1 MDDHSA
7 EAVGGEK
14 KPMSGVMSGKIENS
28 VDATRGQPLA
38 ARVLARKDELEEAL
52 AELSPYDSIERHAIE
67 TALATV
73 YLLMTGD
80 LAHPSEVVAR
90 DLNRWL
96 ERNKHLGQ
104 EITRRKQA
112 ARLAALQARATEAP
126 PSAEAKRTAR

>member
-1 MDDHSA
+1 
-7 EAVGGEK
+7 
-14 KPMSGVMSGKIENS
+14 MSGILSERLENS

-38 ARVLARKDELEEAL
+38 MRILARKNELEDAL
-52 AELSPYDSIERHAIE
+52 AELGPHDTVERQGIE

-80 LAHPSEVVAR
+80 LAHPSDVVAR

-104 EITRRKQA
+104 EITRRQQA
-112 ARLAALQARATEAP
+112 ARLAQLQKQQLRDEDQRAA
-126 PSAEAKRTAR
+126 

>member
-1 MDDHSA
+1 
-7 EAVGGEK
+7 
-14 KPMSGVMSGKIENS
+14 MSGVMSAKLENS

-52 AELSPYDSIERHAIE
+52 AELGPYDTVERQAIE

-80 LAHPSEVVAR
+80 LAHPSDVVAR
-90 DLNRWL
+90 DLNLWL

-112 ARLAALQARATEAP
+112 ARLAALQARSTENLQA
-126 PSAEAKRTAR
+126 AEE

>member
-1 MDDHSA
+1 
-7 EAVGGEK
+7 
-14 KPMSGVMSGKIENS
+14 MSGVMSAKLENS

-38 ARVLARKDELEEAL
+38 MRVLARKDELEDAL
-52 AELSPYDSIERHAIE
+52 AELGTHETIERQAIE

-80 LAHPSEVVAR
+80 LAHPSDVVAQN
-90 DLNRWL
+90 LNRWL

-112 ARLAALQARATEAP
+112 ARLARL
-126 PSAEAKRTAR
+126 TARTTGAHAVVEK